1 MKIKYRITLL
11 FTFVVTLILLLVC
24 SSVYYFSNLNRQ
36 KTFNKRLRNRAL
48 TTANLLLKVN
58 GIDNQLLRKIDET
71 TIVTIEDKSVVIYDS
86 VYKERYSYTDNNIA
100 PVRVDSSILKKV
112 NGDKEYTF
120 TDGLREAIVLY
131 YKDDGAAYTVVAAAF
146 DKDGREKIAQLQL
159 ILTVSFFSGILIT
172 FIFGLIFSSGI
183 VLPIKKITKEVKEI
197 SSKNLSRRIDLH
209 DAKDELYELSLTFND
224 LLTRLEESF
233 EMQRHFI
240 ANASHELSTPLT
252 SISSQLEITLQNER
266 SSDDYKAVINSVY
279 DDVKDITLL
288 TRSLLEIAKASA
300 TSDGMELTMVRI
312 DELLL
317 KLPADLKKM
326 DPQYQVE
333 MHFDNFPDNEEN
345 LSVFGNPDLL
355 YSAVKNIVLNACKY
369 GTDHRAFI
377 VLRFT
382 DSEIH
387 ISCQDNGPGISEEDK
402 ELIFQPFYRGQRTQ
416 DIHGFGLGLS
426 LALRIISLHKGSIQL
441 VSPTGGGALFSIRL
455 PIAREFHKL

>member
-1 MKIKYRITLL
+1 MKIKYRITVL
-11 FTFVVTLILLLVC
+11 FTCVVTLILLMVC

-36 KTFNKRLRNRAL
+36 NTFNKRLRNRAL

-58 GIDNQLLRKIDET
+58 GIDNDLLRRIDET
-71 TIVTIEDKSVVIYDS
+71 TIITIADKSIVIYDS
-86 VYKERYSYTDNNIA
+86 SYKERYSYTDSNIA
-100 PVRVDSSILKKV
+100 PVRVDSSILKKA
-112 NGDKEYTF
+112 GSEKEYTF
-120 TDGLREAIVLY
+120 TDGLREAIVLS
-131 YKDDGAAYTVVAAAF
+131 YKDDGAVYTVVAAAF

-159 ILTVSFFSGILIT
+159 ILTISFFSGILIT

-197 SSKNLSRRIDLH
+197 SSNNLSRRIDLQQ
-209 DAKDELYELSLTFND
+209 AKDELYELSMTFND

-233 EMQRHFI
+233 EIQRHFI

-266 SSDDYKAVINSVY
+266 SSLDYKAVISSVY
-279 DDVKDITLL
+279 DDVKDITRL
-288 TRSLLEIAKASA
+288 TRGLLEIAKASG
-300 TSDGMELTMVRI
+300 TSDGMELTMIRI

-326 DPQYQVE
+326 DKRYQVD

-355 YSAVKNIVLNACKY
+355 YSAIKNIVVNACKY
-369 GTDHRAFI
+369 SPDHQAFI
-377 VLRFT
+377 FLRFT
-382 DSEIH
+382 DTEVQIA
-387 ISCQDNGPGISEEDK
+387 CQDNGPGISEEDK
-402 ELIFQPFYRGQRTQ
+402 ELIFQPFYRGNPTQ
-416 DIHGFGLGLS
+416 EIHGFGLGLP
-426 LALRIISLHKGSIQL
+426 LALRIITLHKGTLQL

-455 PIAREFHKL
+455 PIARMFHKL